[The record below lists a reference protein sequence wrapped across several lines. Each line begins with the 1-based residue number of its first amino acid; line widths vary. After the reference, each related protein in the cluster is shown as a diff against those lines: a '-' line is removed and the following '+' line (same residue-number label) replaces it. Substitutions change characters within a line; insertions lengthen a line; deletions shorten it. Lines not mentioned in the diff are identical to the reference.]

1 MTFRKKLRD
10 AGKETA
16 INVLDAEVEYY
27 SVLSNM
33 INAEYDSKIAF
44 YRLLFV
50 TGQLTPQNIG
60 LGEGQFR
67 IPTAPLDT
75 RVAEQRAQAVAA
87 AAQAAPAEQ
96 AVPVQQAT
104 PEQQT
109 AGVRAALDAWAK
121 AWTEKDTEAFI
132 AMHTP
137 DFAPDGLS
145 REAWEKQRAV
155 RLSAPKWIKVELND
169 VQLEMQPGG
178 RAIARFTQAYS
189 SDRYKDVTSKTLE
202 LVQLDGEWKVAA
214 QK

>member
-75 RVAEQRAQAVAA
+75 TVAARPDAVAQA
-87 AAQAAPAEQ
+87 QTEPLPGMSMELS
-96 AVPVQQAT
+96 VPVADLKL
-104 PEQQT
+104 
-109 AGVRAALDAWAK
+109 AAK
-121 AWTEKDTEAFI
+121 
-132 AMHTP
+132 
-137 DFAPDGLS
+137 
-145 REAWEKQRAV
+145 
-155 RLSAPKWIKVELND
+155 
-169 VQLEMQPGG
+169 
-178 RAIARFTQAYS
+178 
-189 SDRYKDVTSKTLE
+189 
-202 LVQLDGEWKVAA
+202 
-214 QK
+214 